1 MADKIDINLRVKEY
15 EDKIKGITS
24 QIQELET
31 KVANQKK
38 ILELDKAILRIQEE
52 QEKSGEKITSS
63 AYVDNRTT
71 KELSQKILENQKKID
86 AQMATINK
94 LKEQR
99 VGFYDVQIENELKE
113 MRKAKIA
120 AQKSKEMAA
129 VPIYKSSVK
138 IKDVASLKKSLKE
151 GRVVSL
157 ESFLNKEGG
166 KHDYE
171 ATNKE
176 IEEYLKEAKAIR
188 VSATEFAHLRET
200 GYKDFKSEIEVLESQ
215 LKTATGNF
223 KEEIENRLKNLK
235 TFQANSK
242 RKAPVGNELHKILEL
257 SDKGL
262 VDLSD
267 AVKAQEQIQK
277 QMKLDADTYRE
288 LKTLVKEGSAAT
300 TQMNFADAIKN
311 AQDFQKMKI
320 SAGMI
325 GGETETA
332 RSIVF
337 EKNGKTYLVSG
348 STDWTNAEEGKIGDY
363 KTTSIF
369 DPIHNLIQSIINAT
383 LIRSQEGEEKEI
395 TSKVVH
401 LPLTNQRGRYTNTL
415 PGIYD
420 INVGSYQEGMKLI
433 SDLLDVL
440 EGRKSFSDVKVPG
453 SVQGV
458 AERGEQTY
466 RGETREG
473 WYYNGKPIGFW
484 LEKTVEEVKSLLD
497 SLNPQQ
503 KQQFLGTLYGDIYSN
518 SEKNVKALREA
529 FKTMYRPTQEQ
540 YKTYGGMS
548 LSALSSKFE
557 SGEITEEQLGDFIRK
572 GVKTQEDVKELA
584 NRLFYGGDK
593 YYQPSF
599 VKAIR
604 GTGVFGELELP
615 DYQRKNELEKE
626 LSDLAV
632 KGKEIEEAV
641 KSSVTKKYTE
651 EQRRLYNEIQKQMQN
666 IAQEIEKTSFVTGR
680 DVFEELVGEFLEKD
694 QPGYLS
700 GLSKEE
706 KPQPS
711 KYDIYMPDDWE
722 LEERKQQSWLEA
734 GIERNKL
741 GYTDKPM
748 FDDKGVKT
756 LADRMTRLVD
766 FYQRTTNIFNKIA
779 EDINKDLPTDIEPY
793 TGEELARTYLARK
806 SPEVYD
812 RYMRSK
818 GLYEGFTEQAQG
830 LSLEEQVQWIR
841 KQLDT
846 FIAEEGNLINT
857 FDTFTKIADQ
867 ESKEVFSKEFAR
879 KISYVGAPGS
889 YIAPGT
895 LYGLLMGSTFGVA
908 QEGQIPEF
916 NKLRGRDIYG
926 RTLSEEA
933 IDKLAE
939 TQADDYYISEIDF
952 YKQKLSEMAEGLGI
966 SAEKIGV
973 FTDYLARV
981 QKVADQLGIE
991 LEEVLEGID
1000 KEKTIR
1006 YGSIVDERKLV
1017 KKGSSLEKHLTE
1029 EGVKP
1034 IESLYLPKAG
1044 KRGIGGEAREKLFD
1058 LFDDTGID
1066 NLATQYDLYLNE
1078 QANKRDEEFEKQE
1091 DIRVQ
1096 KEQEFTKLIDV
1107 ELENRLK
1114 FLYAQT
1120 SKPDYI
1126 KEQEKNERLA
1136 EEMGLSSEMFE
1147 EISKDKQETPGT
1159 TLDEIEI
1166 GADAVQKDNK
1176 EDLAKTIEEEVKVKE
1191 QGIEKEK
1198 QTQEAQE
1205 VKTQAVKEEVQAIQR
1220 ETEQIKGQGEIQDVR
1235 KRGKMDDS
1243 YDKWIVDRV
1252 VKNEL
1257 GEVTDTIYK
1266 KSRKSSGARGP
1277 SGISQVVDKV
1287 IPAVENI
1294 DKNIDEINNK
1304 IPGSLKNIDWESFQK
1319 WAETQ
1324 ERVEGKEVTD
1334 SSRVKNGGGDGGKP
1348 PKSGGRKGKSDEERV
1363 KEAEEKAA
1371 QNAQKAEEKRLA
1383 QMTQAY
1389 KNYLSQRLAL
1399 LTKIEAAQAQ
1409 YNITSGKEKAAA
1421 QGVITQRKIEL
1432 DYLDQKNEK
1441 LIEDM
1446 KGTQQST
1453 KADLDYVQA
1462 MKVASMQQEKLLGKK
1477 GAANLWDVIQNDI
1490 KRATMRF
1497 ADFNVVTRS
1506 FGKISQDI
1514 QKVIQYTKEL
1524 NSALTDIRIV
1534 GGYSNEEAESL
1545 MRNYTVLAQKLGVST
1560 TEIAQGM
1567 NDWLRQGYEVE
1578 AELEALVSASTKLA
1592 KLGMISTAEATKDLT
1607 SALKGF
1613 KLASED
1619 AISVVDKLTKID
1631 QVSAISAGNL
1641 AEGLARVSTTAQQAG
1656 LSLDET
1662 AAMVSTITEV
1672 TQRDA
1677 STAGEALRTL
1687 ISRYSNVKAGVF
1699 TSMGEEAE
1707 DTSANINDIEKVL
1720 GKLGIRIRTSATEM
1734 RDIESVL
1741 DELAGKWDAL
1751 DDISRNAVGTAFA
1764 GVRQRESFNILM
1776 ANWDRVKELTEE
1788 SEKSAGTADEKYS
1801 AYTESIEAS
1810 TKRIQNAWE
1819 EFTQTIK
1826 GSGIIKVLNDIS
1838 AAALRLAPAFIKFA
1852 LPFLV
1857 TARASKITNFVTA
1870 SINKGKE
1877 IFGGGVKGLASGF
1890 VGKEITQDV
1899 MFDENGKPILGQ
1911 IETKKGLISSAI
1923 DKGAERV
1930 ASAFNAGDLSNNVSS
1945 ILKVLQD
1952 DRTKKA
1958 VGKESK
1964 LTAISNDGI
1973 SFKTYARLK
1982 PLLPEGEKDKNK
1994 GALGALRAKIYQEEY
2009 AKQVADYERAQSVAG
2024 TSRIKTGRFKYQ
2036 QLYKT
2041 TDQQQFAYDK
2051 SRKGYY
2057 YLDEKGGFNNLQV
2070 SDKIAKQAK
2079 SITSQQITNM
2089 AITGALTGVASG
2101 LMLAQQRSIA
2111 GKGTM
2116 GGNLA
2121 SALTGGKMGEQQ
2133 IEDPAASVSK
2143 GIVGGLGSALSV
2155 LPPPWNAIGP
2165 VISVLG
2171 PVVVDFCSTMIHR
2184 SELEMKQRVQEAKE
2198 NLQALESIKSAVDN
2212 GASVMSSTIATSDDY
2227 AKLKEYTDNLFDTLY
2242 DYISEYGKEFFDSII
2257 SNLVS
2262 SGVVEENDI
2271 TEISDL
2277 MQLILDGND
2286 KEREL
2291 IQKQIDIALIDK
2303 KIEQTEA
2310 SNEETFNKIAT
2321 GAKTF
2326 KSNELWGDNSKLF
2339 GGGTIDLLSEKGFSV
2354 VDRKSVNLGGLS
2366 AEEGVEKINEILKE
2380 TKDLDEKSRK
2390 ALEDYRNELQGYAN
2404 DLQKI
2409 KKENIALASE
2419 KGILVSDI
2427 LKLDEEDIEDWG
2439 LDGLIMKVAQVTDN
2453 AKTLT
2458 GTIRTDYYNAIK
2470 TAIKSNSH
2478 FNSILQKSGS
2488 TIGDLTSKQKA
2499 FKDLTDKDGGGVVTV
2514 ADSWERWYEVAM
2526 QGKLEDS
2533 VAKVVFA
2540 ANPERIKLF
2549 ANAWNMTVEEAEK
2562 LADKLPGLTTALGS
2576 MTPSEVLDYYTNLS
2590 DIFSDLAD
2598 NAILTAKNF
2607 DEIISKYPKLMALYG
2622 RADKKDLQAEILK
2635 SIGAEQ
2641 KTAYSNAL
2649 LNEFLDSEGY
2659 ISLMRTG
2666 INGDEDWGKDQN
2678 EYVKDA
2684 LSLNT
2689 MRELYQR
2696 IAYLKNLNTEESN
2709 AAAQA
2714 LEERAKT
2721 LYGKDMEI
2729 EWEDPLYTAA
2739 KEAEIYNQDKIIKN
2753 LEEQKDALGK
2763 INDERKKEIELIKAR
2778 DALENAKKEKVRV
2791 YRAGVGWTYEAN
2803 EEAISQAQENLD
2815 ELDTQKRQEDL
2826 QYQIDTHQQ
2835 LKDILE
2841 NLESEKKA
2849 ARNQELL
2856 TKWFE
2861 QSGYDSA
2868 SSMVAAVIDGFGN
2881 QLIKFN
2887 PYKQTKGT
2895 ESGTVHSLTEAETQ
2909 QIESTKKELS
2919 KLGDLTAPTKE
2930 GKSLTQYNA
2939 EVDEYNRKY
2948 DEYNRILSEAKN
2960 KSWYDTAVKAD
2971 EEFAGYT
2978 KKLEGKERLEEE
2990 IASIPLQGVLGTGGP
3005 NKELGTLEYGESN
3018 TDNFTFSYNGKK
3030 YKLKATGDD
3039 TTEIRYRVTE
3049 AAGMASKRNKGDMV
3063 YVPDINDG
3071 SLFVVAQNKK
3081 GNNFWAR
3088 ISGGSGYSDLLSIAQ
3103 AKLNTNAKGTESFQ
3117 GGRTLINELGTEAVI
3132 TPSGTL
3138 TALPSKTGIV
3148 PADITRNVWALGE
3161 VAPTLVAQLNSLSQK
3176 PVAGNVGNTTY
3187 EEGQYFDHF
3196 TMNVYP
3202 AKGDDL
3208 DKILQQAR
3216 AHVALTR
3223 HNN

>member
-31 KVANQKK
+31 KVTNQKK

-52 QEKSGEKITSS
+52 QEKSGEKTTSS
-63 AYVDNRTT
+63 AYVDNRTA

-99 VGFYDVQIENELKE
+99 AGFYDVQIENELKE

-129 VPIYKSSVK
+129 VPSYKSSVK
-138 IKDVASLKKSLKE
+138 VKDVSSLKKSLKE
-151 GRVVSL
+151 GHVVSL

-176 IEEYLKEAKAIR
+176 IEEYLKEVKAIR
-188 VSATEFAHLRET
+188 ISATQFAHLRET
-200 GYKDFKSEIEVLESQ
+200 GYKDFESEQDALEEQ
-215 LKTATGNF
+215 LKTATGEL
-223 KEEIENRLKNLK
+223 KKEIEVKLKDLK
-235 TFQANSK
+235 TFQDNSK
-242 RKAPVGNELHKILEL
+242 RKAPVGNEVHKILEL
-257 SDKGL
+257 TDKGL
-262 VDLSD
+262 IDLKNEQ
-267 AVKAQEQIQK
+267 KASEQIMEL
-277 QMKLDADTYRE
+277 MKTDAETYAD
-288 LKTLVKEGSAAT
+288 LKTLVSKGSPANTAR
-300 TQMNFADAIKN
+300 NFAAAIKN

-320 SAGMI
+320 SAGMV

-332 RSIVF
+332 RSIAL
-337 EKNGKTYLVSG
+337 EKDGKVYLVSG
-348 STDWTNAEEGKIGDY
+348 ATDWTNAKAGKIGDY
-363 KTTSIF
+363 KTTSSF
-369 DPIHNLIQSIINAT
+369 DPIHNLIQSVINAT
-383 LIRSQEGEEKEI
+383 LIRAQEGEGLDI
-395 TSKVVH
+395 TSKVAH
-401 LPLTNQRGRYTNTL
+401 LPLTNVRGRYSNTL
-415 PGIYD
+415 PGVYD
-420 INVGSYQEGMKLI
+420 VNVGSYQEGVKLI

-440 EGRKSFSDVKVPG
+440 EGKKNYSDVKIPG
-453 SVQGV
+453 SVKGIV
-458 AERGEQTY
+458 ERGEQTY

-484 LEKTVEEVKSLLD
+484 LGKTVEEVKSLLD

-572 GVKTQEDVKELA
+572 GVKTQEDIKELA

-632 KGKEIEEAV
+632 KSKEIEEAV

-651 EQRRLYNEIQKQMQN
+651 EQRKLYNEIQKQMQN

-680 DVFEELVGEFLEKD
+680 DVFEELVGESLEKD

-711 KYDIYMPDDWE
+711 KYEMYAPDFADRE
-722 LEERKQQSWLEA
+722 KAEQQAWMEA
-734 GIERNKL
+734 GIERKKL
-741 GYTDKPM
+741 GYTDKSL
-748 FDDKGVKT
+748 FDNKGTKV
-756 LADRMTRLVD
+756 LADRMTRLIN
-766 FYQRTTNIFNKIA
+766 FYQRTTNIFNKLA
-779 EDINKDLPTDIEPY
+779 EDINKNLPADTQPY

-818 GLYEGFTEQAQG
+818 DLYTDFVSEGKG
-830 LSLEEQVQWIR
+830 LSTDEQIQWINKR
-841 KQLDT
+841 LIYS
-846 FIAEEGNLINT
+846 IAEEGDVSDKFET
-857 FDTFTKIADQ
+857 FMRVADP
-867 ESKEVFSKEFAR
+867 ESKNVFATEFANR
-879 KISYVGAPGS
+879 IKYLGRSNGYIDPGV
-889 YIAPGT
+889 
-895 LYGLLMGSTFGVA
+895 LRGLLTDATFGVA
-908 QEGQIPEF
+908 QEDQLEEF
-916 NKLRGRDIYG
+916 DKQRGRDIYG

-1006 YGSIVDERKLV
+1006 YGSTVDERKLV

-1044 KRGIGGEAREKLFD
+1044 KRGIGGEAREKLFE

-1120 SKPDYI
+1120 DKPDYI

-1136 EEMGLSSEMFE
+1136 EEMGLSPEMFE
-1147 EISKDKQETPGT
+1147 EISKDKQGTPGT

-1176 EDLAKTIEEEVKVKE
+1176 EGLVKTIEEEVKVKE

-1198 QTQEAQE
+1198 QIQEAQE

-1220 ETEQIKGQGEIQDVR
+1220 ETDRIKGQGEIQDVR

-1243 YDKWIVDRV
+1243 YDKWVVDRV

-1266 KSRKSSGARGP
+1266 KSRKSSGTRGP

-1319 WAETQ
+1319 WAEAQ
-1324 ERVEGKEVTD
+1324 EQVKGSGVTD
-1334 SSRVKNGGGDGGKP
+1334 SSRVKNGGGDGGKS
-1348 PKSGGRKGKSDEERV
+1348 PKSGGRKGKSDEEKV

-1371 QNAQKAEEKRLA
+1371 QDAQKAEEKRLA

-1389 KNYLSQRLAL
+1389 KNYLSQRLTL

-1453 KADLDYVQA
+1453 KADLDYAQA

-1578 AELEALVSASTKLA
+1578 SELEALVSASTKLA

-1613 KLASED
+1613 KIASED
-1619 AISVVDKLTKID
+1619 ALNIVDKLTKID
-1631 QVSAISAGNL
+1631 QVAAISAGNL
-1641 AEGLARVSTTAQQAG
+1641 AEGLARVATTAQQAG

-1662 AAMVSTITEV
+1662 AAMVTTITEV

-1707 DTSANINDIEKVL
+1707 ETSGNINDIEKVL
-1720 GKLGIRIRTSATEM
+1720 SKLGIRIRTSATEM
-1734 RDIESVL
+1734 RSIEDVL
-1741 DELAGKWDAL
+1741 GELAEKWDAL
-1751 DDISRNAVGTAFA
+1751 DDVSRNAVASAFA

-1899 MFDENGKPILGQ
+1899 TFDESGKPVLSQ

-1945 ILKVLQD
+1945 ILKVIQD
-1952 DRTKKA
+1952 DRAKKA
-1958 VGKESK
+1958 VGEKGRSAVVSK
-1964 LTAISNDGI
+1964 DGI
-1973 SFKTYARLK
+1973 SFETYARLK
-1982 PLLPEGEKDKNK
+1982 PLLPEGEKDKDK

-2009 AKQVADYERAQSVAG
+2009 AKQVADYEKTQSVAG
-2024 TSRIKTGRFKYQ
+2024 TSRVKTGRFKYQ
-2036 QLYKT
+2036 QLYRT

-2057 YLDEKGGFNNLQV
+2057 YLDEKGGFGNLQV
-2070 SDKIAKQAK
+2070 NDKMADQAK
-2079 SITSQQITNM
+2079 AIRNQQVTNM
-2089 AITGALTGVASG
+2089 AITGALTGIASG
-2101 LMLAQQRSIA
+2101 LMLAQQKSLA

-2116 GGNLA
+2116 GGNIA

-2133 IEDPAASVSK
+2133 VEDPAASVSK

-2165 VISVLG
+2165 VVSVLG

-2198 NLQALESIKSAVDN
+2198 NLQALDNIKSAVDN
-2212 GASVMSSTIATSDDY
+2212 GVSVMSSTIATSDDY
-2227 AKLKEYTDNLFDTLY
+2227 AKLKEYTDSLSDALY
-2242 DYISEYGKEFFDSII
+2242 DYISEYGKEFFYSIV

-2262 SGVVEENDI
+2262 SGVVEKNEI

-2291 IQKQIDIALIDK
+2291 IQKQINIALIDK
-2303 KIEQTEA
+2303 KIEQSEA
-2310 SNEETFNKIAT
+2310 SNEEIFYNALTGKKTIKYSANKGIIDDDWERIST
-2321 GAKTF
+2321 VQLLAK
-2326 KSNELWGDNSKLF
+2326 E
-2339 GGGTIDLLSEKGFSV
+2339 GFSTEGREV
-2354 VDRKSVNLGGLS
+2354 SLGKLS
-2366 AEEGVEKINEILKE
+2366 IEEGIEKINKILKE
-2380 TKDLDEKSRK
+2380 NQNLDEESKK
-2390 ALEDYRNELQGYAN
+2390 ALEDYRTELQGYAN

-2409 KKENIALASE
+2409 RKENIENASQKGLLAS
-2419 KGILVSDI
+2419 GL
-2427 LKLDEEDIEDWG
+2427 LDFDERDIEDWG

-2478 FNSILQKSGS
+2478 FNSILQKSSS

-2499 FKDLTDKDGGGVVTV
+2499 FKDLTNKDGGGIVTV

-2533 VAKVVFA
+2533 VAKIVFA

-2562 LADKLPGLTTALGS
+2562 LADELPGLTTALGS

-2622 RADKKDLQAEILK
+2622 RADKEDLQAEILK
-2635 SIGAEQ
+2635 SIGVEQ

-2659 ISLMRTG
+2659 VSLMRTG
-2666 INGDEDWGKDQN
+2666 INGDEDWGKNEN

-2714 LEERAKT
+2714 LEERAET

-2791 YRAGVGWTYEAN
+2791 YRAGK
-2803 EEAISQAQENLD
+2803 L
-2815 ELDTQKRQEDL
+2815 
-2826 QYQIDTHQQ
+2826 
-2835 LKDILE
+2835 
-2841 NLESEKKA
+2841 
-2849 ARNQELL
+2849 
-2856 TKWFE
+2856 
-2861 QSGYDSA
+2861 
-2868 SSMVAAVIDGFGN
+2868 M
-2881 QLIKFN
+2881 
-2887 PYKQTKGT
+2887 P
-2895 ESGTVHSLTEAETQ
+2895 
-2909 QIESTKKELS
+2909 LS
-2919 KLGDLTAPTKE
+2919 NYIG
-2930 GKSLTQYNA
+2930 
-2939 EVDEYNRKY
+2939 
-2948 DEYNRILSEAKN
+2948 
-2960 KSWYDTAVKAD
+2960 
-2971 EEFAGYT
+2971 
-2978 KKLEGKERLEEE
+2978 
-2990 IASIPLQGVLGTGGP
+2990 
-3005 NKELGTLEYGESN
+3005 
-3018 TDNFTFSYNGKK
+3018 
-3030 YKLKATGDD
+3030 
-3039 TTEIRYRVTE
+3039 
-3049 AAGMASKRNKGDMV
+3049 
-3063 YVPDINDG
+3063 
-3071 SLFVVAQNKK
+3071 
-3081 GNNFWAR
+3081 
-3088 ISGGSGYSDLLSIAQ
+3088 
-3103 AKLNTNAKGTESFQ
+3103 
-3117 GGRTLINELGTEAVI
+3117 
-3132 TPSGTL
+3132 
-3138 TALPSKTGIV
+3138 
-3148 PADITRNVWALGE
+3148 
-3161 VAPTLVAQLNSLSQK
+3161 
-3176 PVAGNVGNTTY
+3176 
-3187 EEGQYFDHF
+3187 
-3196 TMNVYP
+3196 
-3202 AKGDDL
+3202 
-3208 DKILQQAR
+3208 
-3216 AHVALTR
+3216 
-3223 HNN
+3223 

>member
-38 ILELDKAILRIQEE
+38 ILELDKEILRIQKE

-120 AQKSKEMAA
+120 AQKSKEVATT
-129 VPIYKSSVK
+129 PSYKSSVK
-138 IKDVASLKKSLKE
+138 ARDVASLKKSLKE

-171 ATNKE
+171 ATDKE
-176 IEEYLKEAKAIR
+176 IEKYLKEIKAVRI
-188 VSATEFAHLRET
+188 SATQFAHLRET
-200 GYKDFKSEIEVLESQ
+200 GYKDFESEQAALEEK
-215 LKTATGNF
+215 LKTATGEL
-223 KEEIENRLKNLK
+223 KKEIETKLKDLK
-235 TFQANSK
+235 TFQYNSK
-242 RKAPVGNELHKILEL
+242 RKAPVGNEVHKILEL
-257 SDKGL
+257 TDKGL
-262 VDLSD
+262 VDLKD
-267 AVKAQEQIQK
+267 AQKASEQIIQL
-277 QMKLDADTYRE
+277 MKTDAETYAD
-288 LKTLVKEGSAAT
+288 LKTLVVKGSSANT
-300 TQMNFADAIKN
+300 TKNFAAAIKN
-311 AQDFQKMKI
+311 AQDFQKMKV
-320 SAGMI
+320 SAGMV

-332 RSIVF
+332 RSIAL
-337 EKNGKTYLVSG
+337 EKDGKVYLISG
-348 STDWTNAEEGKIGDY
+348 ATDWTNAKAGKIGDY
-363 KTTSIF
+363 KTTSSF
-369 DPIHNLIQSIINAT
+369 DPIHNLIQSVINAT
-383 LIRSQEGEEKEI
+383 LIRAQEGEGLDI
-395 TSKVVH
+395 TSKVAH
-401 LPLTNQRGRYTNTL
+401 LPLTNVRGRYSNTL
-415 PGIYD
+415 PGVYD
-420 INVGSYQEGMKLI
+420 VNVGSYQEGIKLI

-440 EGRKSFSDVKVPG
+440 EGKKIYSDVKIPG
-453 SVQGV
+453 SVKGIV
-458 AERGEQTY
+458 ERGEQTY

-484 LEKTVEEVKSLLD
+484 LGKTVEEVESLLD

-632 KGKEIEEAV
+632 KSKEIEEAV

-651 EQRRLYNEIQKQMQN
+651 EQRKLYNEIQKQMQN
-666 IAQEIEKTSFVTGR
+666 IAQEMEKTSFVTGR
-680 DVFEELVGEFLEKD
+680 DVFEELVGESLEKD

-700 GLSKEE
+700 GLNKEE

-711 KYDIYMPDDWE
+711 KYEMYAPDFADREKAEQQAWME
-722 LEERKQQSWLEA
+722 AGVERK
-734 GIERNKL
+734 KL
-741 GYTDKPM
+741 GYADKSL
-748 FDDKGVKT
+748 FDNKGTKV
-756 LADRMTRLVD
+756 LADRMTRLID
-766 FYQRTTNIFNKIA
+766 FYQRTTNIFNKLA
-779 EDINKDLPTDIEPY
+779 EDINENLPSDTQPY

-812 RYMRSK
+812 RYLRSK
-818 GLYEGFTEQAQG
+818 SLYADFVQNGRG
-830 LSLEEQVQWIR
+830 LSTDEQIKWINDR
-841 KQLDT
+841 LDYT
-846 FIAEEGNLINT
+846 IAEEGDISDK
-857 FDTFTKIADQ
+857 FDTFMRVADQ
-867 ESKEVFSKEFAR
+867 ESKSVFTTEFAR
-879 KISYVGAPGS
+879 KVKRLEKPNKYVDAGV
-889 YIAPGT
+889 
-895 LYGLLMGSTFGVA
+895 LRGLLTNATFGVA
-908 QEGQIPEF
+908 QEDQLEEF
-916 NKLRGRDIYG
+916 NKQRGLDVYG
-926 RTLSEEA
+926 RTLSQEA
-933 IDKLAE
+933 VDELIE
-939 TQADDYYISEIDF
+939 TQTDNDISKVDF
-952 YKQKLSEMAEGLGI
+952 YKQKLSEMTEELGV
-966 SAEKIGV
+966 STDKIGI
-973 FTDYLARV
+973 FSDYLVRV
-981 QKVADQLGIE
+981 QKVADQVGIE
-991 LEEVLEGID
+991 FEQVLEG
-1000 KEKTIR
+1000 
-1006 YGSIVDERKLV
+1006 VDE
-1017 KKGSSLEKHLTE
+1017 KGFIKEGSLLDKQLKAINETPVE
-1029 EGVKP
+1029 N
-1034 IESLYLPKAG
+1034 LYIPTSG
-1044 KRGIGGEAREKLFD
+1044 KRGIGGKAREKLFG

-1066 NLATQYDLYLNE
+1066 SLPTQYDLYLNE
-1078 QANKRDEEFEKQE
+1078 QANKRDEELKKQE

-1120 SKPDYI
+1120 EKPDYI

-1136 EEMGLSSEMFE
+1136 EEMGLSPEMFE

-1176 EDLAKTIEEEVKVKE
+1176 EDLVKTIEEEVKVKE
-1191 QGIEKEK
+1191 QGIEEEK
-1198 QTQEAQE
+1198 QIQEAQE

-1220 ETEQIKGQGEIQDVR
+1220 ETEQIKGQGGIQDVR

-1266 KSRKSSGARGP
+1266 KSRKSSGTRGP

-1324 ERVEGKEVTD
+1324 EQVEGKGVTD
-1334 SSRVKNGGGDGGKP
+1334 VSRVKNGGGDGGES
-1348 PKSGGRKGKSDEERV
+1348 PKSGGRKGKSDEEKAQADTEKRQKQDIREYQQYINRV
-1363 KEAEEKAA
+1363 ISLESQIDKLQRQATLSGGKHKDAIYGTIDALNEELGDLNRNNDALKQRVATEQAATKSSIDATAELKK
-1371 QNAQKAEEKRLA
+1371 QSNAQKNLV
-1383 QMTQAY
+1383 
-1389 KNYLSQRLAL
+1389 S
-1399 LTKIEAAQAQ
+1399 
-1409 YNITSGKEKAAA
+1409 
-1421 QGVITQRKIEL
+1421 V
-1432 DYLDQKNEK
+1432 
-1441 LIEDM
+1441 
-1446 KGTQQST
+1446 
-1453 KADLDYVQA
+1453 
-1462 MKVASMQQEKLLGKK
+1462 K
-1477 GAANLWDVIQNDI
+1477 GATSIWDMMANDI
-1490 KRATMRF
+1490 RRATMRV
-1497 ADFNVVTRS
+1497 ADFGIAAKLLN
-1506 FGKISQDI
+1506 KIPQDI

-1524 NSALTDIRIV
+1524 DAAMTNVRVVTGASAEEAQTLARGYTQLAKELGVTTVEVANSA
-1534 GGYSNEEAESL
+1534 NEW
-1545 MRNYTVLAQKLGVST
+1545 N
-1560 TEIAQGM
+1560 
-1567 NDWLRQGYEVE
+1567 RQGYEAEE
-1578 AELEALVSASTKLA
+1578 ANNLIVASSKLA
-1592 KLGMISTAEATKDLT
+1592 KLGMISTTEATKDLT
-1607 SALKGF
+1607 SAIKGF
-1613 KLASED
+1613 KLSTED
-1619 AISVVDKLTKID
+1619 AMSVVDKLTKID
-1631 QVSAISAGNL
+1631 QVAAISAGNL
-1641 AEGLARVSTTAQQAG
+1641 AEGLARVATTAQQAG

-1662 AAMVSTITEV
+1662 AAMVTTITEV

-1707 DTSANINDIEKVL
+1707 ETSGNINDIEKVL
-1720 GKLGIRIRTSATEM
+1720 GKLGIRIRTSGTEM
-1734 RDIESVL
+1734 RSIEDVL
-1741 DELAGKWDAL
+1741 DELAEKWDTL
-1751 DDISRNAVGTAFA
+1751 DDVSRNAVASAFA
-1764 GVRQRESFNILM
+1764 GVRQRESFNILLS
-1776 ANWDRVKELTEE
+1776 NWDRVKELTEE
-1788 SEKSAGTADEKYS
+1788 SANAAGTADEKYT
-1801 AYTESIEAS
+1801 AYMDSMEAA
-1810 TKRIQNAWE
+1810 TKRLQNAWE
-1819 EFTQTIK
+1819 GFTQSLETSTVMKGLTNAVAFLVENADKMKYIITVLAAASSAK
-1826 GSGIIKVLNDIS
+1826 IFDFFTSKGETGGFKGLIANIPFIGRGTKTNNILESIDKKVGNIEKGVGADSLANQTKNGGFFKRLGGFLKTGFGRGDIYDPETGKSVSYEDLKLAKNLGINAQNSPEYAKYAELLRQRKIGNATMGAVSAVLTNLFTTKQVGGSGLGK
-1838 AAALRLAPAFIKFA
+1838 
-1852 LPFLV
+1852 LV
-1857 TARASKITNFVTA
+1857 NPTDQTVEETAGDKIGRT
-1870 SINKGKE
+1870 
-1877 IFGGGVKGLASGF
+1877 LASGGLAALGGAF
-1890 VGKEITQDV
+1890 FGP
-1899 MFDENGKPILGQ
+1899 FGAILGQ
-1911 IETKKGLISSAI
+1911 MLGEGF
-1923 DKGAERV
+1923 
-1930 ASAFNAGDLSNNVSS
+1930 ASMF
-1945 ILKVLQD
+1945 
-1952 DRTKKA
+1952 
-1958 VGKESK
+1958 
-1964 LTAISNDGI
+1964 
-1973 SFKTYARLK
+1973 
-1982 PLLPEGEKDKNK
+1982 
-1994 GALGALRAKIYQEEY
+1994 
-2009 AKQVADYERAQSVAG
+2009 
-2024 TSRIKTGRFKYQ
+2024 
-2036 QLYKT
+2036 
-2041 TDQQQFAYDK
+2041 
-2051 SRKGYY
+2051 
-2057 YLDEKGGFNNLQV
+2057 
-2070 SDKIAKQAK
+2070 
-2079 SITSQQITNM
+2079 
-2089 AITGALTGVASG
+2089 
-2101 LMLAQQRSIA
+2101 
-2111 GKGTM
+2111 
-2116 GGNLA
+2116 
-2121 SALTGGKMGEQQ
+2121 
-2133 IEDPAASVSK
+2133 
-2143 GIVGGLGSALSV
+2143 
-2155 LPPPWNAIGP
+2155 
-2165 VISVLG
+2165 
-2171 PVVVDFCSTMIHR
+2171 STWYHR
-2184 SELEMKQRVQEAKE
+2184 DELEMKQRVQEAKE
-2198 NLQALESIKSAVDN
+2198 NLQALDSVKSAVDN
-2212 GASVMSSTIATSDDY
+2212 GASVMSSAIATSDDY
-2227 AKLKEYTDNLFDTLY
+2227 AKLKEYTDNLSDALNNY
-2242 DYISEYGKEFFDSII
+2242 VSEYGKEFFDSII

-2262 SGVVEENDI
+2262 SDVVEENEI

-2277 MQLILDGND
+2277 IQLILDGND
-2286 KEREL
+2286 REREL

-2310 SNEETFNKIAT
+2310 SDEETLNKALT
-2321 GAKTF
+2321 GRRRFTSKEDYGTTGYD
-2326 KSNELWGDNSKLF
+2326 NEGKFTQASKNV
-2339 GGGTIDLLSEKGFSV
+2339 TTLLSEKGFSV
-2354 VDRKSVNLGGLS
+2354 DKNKREVELGKLS
-2366 AEEGVEKINEILKE
+2366 ASEGVEIINEILEENKNLTE
-2380 TKDLDEKSRK
+2380 DSRK
-2390 ALEDYRNELQGYAN
+2390 ALENYRGELQGYAN

-2409 KKENIALASE
+2409 RKENIENASQ
-2419 KGILVSDI
+2419 KGLLVSG
-2427 LKLDEEDIEDWG
+2427 LLDFDKRDIEDWG

-2470 TAIKSNSH
+2470 TVIKSNSH
-2478 FNSILQKSGS
+2478 FNSILQKSSS

-2499 FKDLTDKDGGGVVTV
+2499 FKDLTNKDGGGIVTV

-2533 VAKVVFA
+2533 IAKVVFA

-2666 INGDEDWGKDQN
+2666 INGDEDWGKNGN

-2990 IASIPLQGVLGTGGP
+2990 IASISLQGVLGTGGP

-3132 TPSGTL
+3132 TPGGTL

-3161 VAPTLVAQLNSLSQK
+3161 VAPTLVAQLNSLTQK

>member
-38 ILELDKAILRIQEE
+38 MLELDKAILRIQEE

-99 VGFYDVQIENELKE
+99 VGLYDVQIENELKE
-113 MRKAKIA
+113 IRKAKIA
-120 AQKSKEMAA
+120 AQKGKEMAA
-129 VPIYKSSVK
+129 TPSYKSSVK
-138 IKDVASLKKSLKE
+138 ARDVASLKKSLKE
-151 GRVVSL
+151 GRIVSL

-171 ATNKE
+171 ATDKE
-176 IEEYLKEAKAIR
+176 IEKYLKEIKAVRI
-188 VSATEFAHLRET
+188 SATQFAHLRET
-200 GYKDFKSEIEVLESQ
+200 GYKDFESEQAALEEQ
-215 LKTATGNF
+215 LKTATGELK
-223 KEEIENRLKNLK
+223 KELEIKLKDLK
-235 TFQANSK
+235 TFQYNSK
-242 RKAPVGNELHKILEL
+242 RKAPVGNEVHKILEL
-257 SDKGL
+257 TDKGL
-262 VDLSD
+262 VDLKD
-267 AVKAQEQIQK
+267 AQKASEQIIQL
-277 QMKLDADTYRE
+277 MKTDAETYAD
-288 LKTLVKEGSAAT
+288 LKTLVVKGSSANT
-300 TQMNFADAIKN
+300 TKNFAAAIKN

-320 SAGMI
+320 SAGMV

-332 RSIVF
+332 RSIAL
-337 EKNGKTYLVSG
+337 EKDGKVYLISG
-348 STDWTNAEEGKIGDY
+348 ATDWTNAKEGKIGDY
-363 KTTSIF
+363 KTTSSF
-369 DPIHNLIQSIINAT
+369 DPIHNLIQSVINAT
-383 LIRSQEGEEKEI
+383 LIRAQEGEGLDI
-395 TSKVVH
+395 TSKVAH
-401 LPLTNQRGRYTNTL
+401 LPLTNVRGRYSNTL
-415 PGIYD
+415 PGVYD
-420 INVGSYQEGMKLI
+420 VNVGSYQEGVKLI

-440 EGRKSFSDVKVPG
+440 EGKKNYSDVKIPG
-453 SVQGV
+453 SVKGIV
-458 AERGEQTY
+458 ERGEQTY

-484 LEKTVEEVKSLLD
+484 LGKTVEEVKSLLD

-557 SGEITEEQLGDFIRK
+557 SGEITEEQLEDFIRK

-604 GTGVFGELELP
+604 KTGVFGELELP
-615 DYQRKNELEKE
+615 DYQRKSELEKE

-651 EQRRLYNEIQKQMQN
+651 EQSRLYNEIQKQMQN

-680 DVFEELVGEFLEKD
+680 DVFEELVGESLEKD

-711 KYDIYMPDDWE
+711 KYEMYAPDFADRE
-722 LEERKQQSWLEA
+722 KAEQQAWMEA
-734 GIERNKL
+734 GIERKKL
-741 GYTDKPM
+741 GYTDESL
-748 FDDKGVKT
+748 FDNKGTKV
-756 LADRMTRLVD
+756 LADRMTRLID
-766 FYQRTTNIFNKIA
+766 FYQRTTNIFNKLA
-779 EDINKDLPTDIEPY
+779 EDINKNLPSDAQPY

-812 RYMRSK
+812 RYLRSK
-818 GLYEGFTEQAQG
+818 SLYADFVQNGRNLSTDEQIK
-830 LSLEEQVQWIR
+830 WINDR
-841 KQLDT
+841 LDYT
-846 FIAEEGNLINT
+846 IAEEGDISDK
-857 FDTFTKIADQ
+857 FDTFMRVADQ
-867 ESKEVFSKEFAR
+867 ESKSVFTTEFAR
-879 KISYVGAPGS
+879 KVKRLEKPNKYVDAGV
-889 YIAPGT
+889 
-895 LYGLLMGSTFGVA
+895 LKGLLTNATFGVA
-908 QEGQIPEF
+908 QEDQLEEF
-916 NKLRGRDIYG
+916 NKQRGRDVYG
-926 RTLSEEA
+926 RTLSQEA
-933 IDKLAE
+933 VDELIE
-939 TQADDYYISEIDF
+939 TQTDNDISRIDF
-952 YKQKLSEMAEGLGI
+952 YKQKLSEMTEELGV
-966 SAEKIGV
+966 SAEKIGI
-973 FTDYLARV
+973 FSDYLVRV
-981 QKVADQLGIE
+981 QKVADQVGIE
-991 LEEVLEGID
+991 FEQVLEGID
-1000 KEKTIR
+1000 EKGFIKE
-1006 YGSIVDERKLV
+1006 GSLLDKQLRAIGETPVEN
-1017 KKGSSLEKHLTE
+1017 
-1029 EGVKP
+1029 
-1034 IESLYLPKAG
+1034 LYLPTSG
-1044 KRGIGGEAREKLFD
+1044 KRGVGGKAREKLFG

-1066 NLATQYDLYLNE
+1066 SFATQYDLYLNE
-1078 QANKRDEEFEKQE
+1078 QANRRDEELKKQE

-1120 SKPDYI
+1120 EKPDYI

-1136 EEMGLSSEMFE
+1136 EEMGLSPEMFG

-1198 QTQEAQE
+1198 QIQEAQE
-1205 VKTQAVKEEVQAIQR
+1205 VKTQAVKEETQAIQQ
-1220 ETEQIKGQGEIQDVR
+1220 ETGQTKDRGGIQDVR

-1266 KSRKSSGARGP
+1266 KARKTSGTRGP

-1319 WAETQ
+1319 WAEAQ
-1324 ERVEGKEVTD
+1324 EQVKGDGATD
-1334 SSRVKNGGGDGGKP
+1334 SSGVKNGGGGGKKS
-1348 PKSGGRKGKSDEERV
+1348 PKSGGRKGKSDEEKV

-1371 QNAQKAEEKRLA
+1371 QDAQKAEEKRLV

-1389 KNYLSQRLAL
+1389 KNYLSQRLTL

-1641 AEGLARVSTTAQQAG
+1641 AEGLARVATTAQQAG

-1899 MFDENGKPILGQ
+1899 TFDESGKPVLSQ

-1958 VGKESK
+1958 VNEKSK
-1964 LTAISNDGI
+1964 SAVISKDGI
-1973 SFKTYARLK
+1973 SFETYARLK

-2009 AKQVADYERAQSVAG
+2009 AKQVSDYENAQSVVG
-2024 TSRIKTGRFKYQ
+2024 TSRVKTGRFKYQ
-2036 QLYKT
+2036 QLYRT
-2041 TDQQQFAYDK
+2041 TDQQQFAYDR

-2057 YLDEKGGFNNLQV
+2057 YLDEKGGFGNLQV
-2070 SDKIAKQAK
+2070 TDKMADQAK
-2079 SITSQQITNM
+2079 AIRNQQITNM
-2089 AITGALTGVASG
+2089 AITGALTGIASG
-2101 LMLAQQRSIA
+2101 LMLAQQKSIA

-2133 IEDPAASVSK
+2133 VEDPAASVSK

-2165 VISVLG
+2165 VVSVLG

-2339 GGGTIDLLSEKGFSV
+2339 GGGTIDLLSKKGFSV
-2354 VDRKSVNLGGLS
+2354 VDRKSINLGGLS

-2478 FNSILQKSGS
+2478 FNSILQKSSS
-2488 TIGDLTSKQKA
+2488 TIGDLTNKQKA

-2514 ADSWERWYEVAM
+2514 ADSWERWHEVAM

-2590 DIFSDLAD
+2590 DIFSDLSD
-2598 NAILTAKNF
+2598 NAKLTAKNF

-2622 RADKKDLQAEILK
+2622 RADKEDLQAEILK
-2635 SIGAEQ
+2635 GIGVEQ

-2659 ISLMRTG
+2659 VSLMRTG
-2666 INGDEDWGKDQN
+2666 INGDEDWGKNGN

-2841 NLESEKKA
+2841 NLESEKEA

-2861 QSGYDSA
+2861 QSGFDNA
-2868 SSMVAAVIDGFGN
+2868 SSMVTAVINGFGE

-2887 PYKQTKGT
+2887 PYKKTEGT
-2895 ESGTVHSLTEAETQ
+2895 EAGTVHSLTEAETQ

-2948 DEYNRILSEAKN
+2948 DEYNQILSEAKN